1 MQSRSRYLLM
11 LQYGKKLRVLVYHK
25 AALFTWTKVVSLLSE
40 NLKSMPAIRL
50 RVKWARHFTNAGH
63 KVDLQKPVFCGY
75 LNSTFATRSLRTG
88 WQVMNMAYAPRP
100 PAVLPSGATTG
111 SSLRQASIGSQNAQ
125 QSSALAARIAAK
137 RLELEN
143 LKQLKELSG
152 ALATQMG
159 ALEEKLATLR
169 DGTEGLARLDCTFN
183 YMPIS

>member
-1 MQSRSRYLLM
+1 MPQYDIKSWSITKRLYLHGLKRLACSRKILDPL
-11 LQYGKKLRVLVYHK
+11 
-25 AALFTWTKVVSLLSE
+25 
-40 NLKSMPAIRL
+40 PAIKL

-63 KVDLQKPVFCGY
+63 EIDLQKPVCCGY

-100 PAVLPSGATTG
+100 TAVLPSGATTG
-111 SSLRQASIGSQNAQ
+111 SSLRQPSVGSQNAQ

-137 RLELEN
+137 RSELEN

-152 ALATQMG
+152 ALATQMV

-169 DGTEGLARLDCTFN
+169 DGTEGLARPGCTRN

>member
-1 MQSRSRYLLM
+1 M
-11 LQYGKKLRVLVYHK
+11 LVYHK
-25 AALFTWTKVVSLLSE
+25 AALFTRTKVVSLLSE
-40 NLKSMPAIRL
+40 NPKPMPAIRL

-63 KVDLQKPVFCGY
+63 NVDLQKPVCCGY

-88 WQVMNMAYAPRP
+88 WQVINMAYAPRP
-100 PAVLPSGATTG
+100 PVLPSGATTG

-137 RLELEN
+137 RSELEN

-169 DGTEGLARLDCTFN
+169 DGTEGLARPDRTRN

>member
-1 MQSRSRYLLM
+1 M
-11 LQYGKKLRVLVYHK
+11 LQYDTKSWRCRSITERLYLQ
-25 AALFTWTKVVSLLSE
+25 WTEAVSLLSE
-40 NLKSMPAIRL
+40 NLKPRPAIRL
-50 RVKWARHFTNAGH
+50 RVRWARHFTNAGH
-63 KVDLQKPVFCGY
+63 KVDLQKSVCCGY

-111 SSLRQASIGSQNAQ
+111 SSLRQPSVGSQNAQ

-137 RLELEN
+137 RSELEN

-169 DGTEGLARLDCTFN
+169 DGTEGLARPDCTRI